1 VKLLVDMSLT
11 PEWVSFLSGNGIEAE
26 HWSEVGNP
34 KAPDHEIMAFARE
47 RGYVVF
53 THDLDFG
60 HLLAATNARGPSV
73 IQVRTQNPTSA
84 AVAGAIVTATNIDTA
99 QSRSVQTSALGEY
112 SLPLLPIGEYTIL
125 ISAPGFA
132 NSPQASVTMGS
143 TVADFCV

>member
-11 PEWVSFLSGNGIEAE
+11 PEWVSFLSGKGIEAE

-53 THDLDFG
+53 THDLYFG

-73 IQVRTQNPTSA
+73 IQVRTQNPTSV
-84 AVAGAIVTATNIDTA
+84 AVGDLV
-99 QSRSVQTSALGEY
+99 VSALRDLEKQIQRGALVTIEP
-112 SLPLLPIGEYTIL
+112 STMRSRILPLFP
-125 ISAPGFA
+125 SAG
-132 NSPQASVTMGS
+132 
-143 TVADFCV
+143 